1 MNKALIDVG
10 KQFWTMF
17 EFAPTGMAMVAPC
30 LPWGLAQWDEVQS
43 SLLKESMVKETSI
56 KWRFIQ
62 TNPAFQQILGY
73 TDEELQNRSFTEFTH
88 SDDRIE
94 SLKLLQELLLGQR
107 THFSLEKRYVQK
119 DGCIVWVNA
128 SVSVVCDANG
138 LPEYAIATIQN
149 IGEPT
154 KQSESDLRLER
165 QVAKLTSE
173 LAQTNRLL
181 KQEITERQQAQET
194 LKTQQE
200 FIQNLI
206 DVYPNSIFAK
216 GSFAIVTDINALEAM
231 ESKLQQTKE
240 QLQAVLDAV
249 PGCISWVTFDGR
261 YLGVNQHL
269 ADILNLSPN
278 AFIGQNVGFL
288 NNSPEF
294 VEFISQFLGNSA
306 QTNHQVVEIQLN
318 GSTRNYLITAQK
330 YHQDALTVLVG
341 IDITERKL
349 AEEQLRQSEA
359 QLRFALDT
367 ACMGF
372 WDHNLQTGTITY
384 SDNLERLYGLVPN
397 TYEATQETL
406 LARVHPEDR
415 ELVRQANQRS
425 LETGEESKIEFRVIW
440 PDGSIHWLESKCQVF
455 YDERGNPVRQIGI
468 SLDIC
473 DRKQADAQIQASLQE
488 KEILLQEIHHRVK
501 NNLQIVSSLLD
512 LQSDSIQEPAT
523 LELFRESQNRVKSM
537 ALVHEKLYQS
547 KDFTRINFAEY
558 VENLISY
565 LFRAY
570 GVSED
575 HIYLELDIAQ
585 VTLNIDTAIPCGLI
599 VSELVSNALKY
610 AFLDNLQGLISISLR
625 SDESNNFL
633 LIVKDDGRGMPTDFD
648 FKSVKS
654 LGLQLVNILTK
665 QLKGTLE
672 LDRHDGT
679 EFRVSFSEIIR
690 KREQSQQE

>member
-1 MNKALIDVG
+1 MKEALRDVG

-17 EFAPTGMAMVAPC
+17 EFSPTGMAMVTPC
-30 LPWGLAQWDEVQS
+30 RLVGFTQCDEAQGHLP
-43 SLLKESMVKETSI
+43 KESMVKETRLE
-56 KWRFIQ
+56 WRIIQ
-62 TNPAFQQILGY
+62 NNPAFQQILGY
-73 TDEELQNRSFTEFTH
+73 TDEELQDRSFTEFTH
-88 SDDRIE
+88 PDDQAQ
-94 SLKLLQELLLGQR
+94 SLQLLQELLLGQR

-149 IGEPT
+149 IGEP

-165 QVAKLTSE
+165 QVAKLTTE

-181 KQEITERQQAQET
+181 QQEITERQQAQET

-294 VEFISQFLGNSA
+294 VEFIEQFLANPA
-306 QTNHQVVEIQLN
+306 QTKNQVIEAQVN

-415 ELVRQANQRS
+415 ELVRQAKQRS

-440 PDGSIHWLESKCQVF
+440 LDGSIHWLESKCQVF
-455 YDERGNPVRQIGI
+455 YDARGNPVHQIGI

-473 DRKQADAQIQASLQE
+473 DRKQADAQIQASLHE

-512 LQSDSIQEPAT
+512 LQSESIQEPAT

-547 KDFTRINFAEY
+547 KDFTRVNFAEY

-575 HIYLELDIAQ
+575 HIYLNLDIAQ

-625 SDESNNFL
+625 SNESNNFL
-633 LIVKDDGRGMPTDFD
+633 LIVKDDGRGMPIDFD

-672 LDRHDGT
+672 LDRHNGT

>member
-30 LPWGLAQWDEVQS
+30 LPLGLAQRDEAQGH
-43 SLLKESMVKETSI
+43 LPTESMVKETSI
-56 KWRFIQ
+56 KWRIIQ

-154 KQSESDLRLER
+154 KQSESDIRLEK
-165 QVAKLTSE
+165 QVTELTRE

-181 KQEITERQQAQET
+181 QQEITERQQAQET

-341 IDITERKL
+341 IDITQRKL

-575 HIYLELDIAQ
+575 HIYLELNIAQ

-672 LDRHDGT
+672 LDHHDGT